1 MKYFIG
7 LQSNR
12 VDIYRP
18 KQLGLGYSIHR
29 NVFPPFK
36 NNICIATLFYSFL
49 LAAISIATAISNS
62 PILAFKTAHCEFL
75 EYWNTQKSVW
85 RIWQHF
91 SCLLD
96 KGIPNIWKKL
106 NYHSGFL
113 RAFWGREKC
122 AARWAE
128 LAVLFCR

>member
-36 NNICIATLFYSFL
+36 NNIHMYCNFILQLPT
-49 LAAISIATAISNS
+49 AISIATAISKS
-62 PILAFKTAHCEFL
+62 PILASKTAQFPGEL
-75 EYWNTQKSVW
+75 
-85 RIWQHF
+85 F
-91 SCLLD
+91 SSRD
-96 KGIPNIWKKL
+96 KWKKL
-106 NYHSGFL
+106 AQQEQDSLQN
-113 RAFWGREKC
+113 
-122 AARWAE
+122 
-128 LAVLFCR
+128 